1 VWTVTAQAQKHD
13 TAQAAAKTR
22 HRARRYERVAVRC
35 GCWLEHEGATV
46 FGTTVDIGRGGLFL
60 RTALPMAPGAHVRV
74 TLRLPGFSD
83 VVADG
88 LVVRRIGPNDG
99 PRPGVGVRFECLSE
113 GDLCLYEFLGSTLR
127 QDDLDTQRVG

>member
-1 VWTVTAQAQKHD
+1 MG
-13 TAQAAAKTR
+13 KTR

-60 RTALPMAPGAHVRV
+60 RTALPMVPGAHVRV

-88 LVVRRIGPNDG
+88 QVVRRIGPNDG
-99 PRPGVGVRFECLSE
+99 PRPGVGVRFESLAQ
-113 GDLCLYEFLGSTLR
+113 GDLCLYEFLGSTMR
-127 QDDLDTQRVG
+127 QDDLDAQRVG